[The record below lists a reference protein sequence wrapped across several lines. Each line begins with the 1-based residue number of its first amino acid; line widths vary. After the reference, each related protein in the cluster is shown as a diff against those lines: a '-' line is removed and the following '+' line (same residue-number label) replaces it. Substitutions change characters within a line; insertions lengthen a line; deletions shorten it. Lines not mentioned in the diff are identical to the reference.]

1 MRYIKRFNESVSER
15 DLVKVGLVHDLEV
28 DDIVYYN
35 QNGEFIK
42 GTVEDDFGDGKFFIF
57 SKRIDLGDGYRDNK
71 FELYTGENPD
81 IEKNL
86 YKLK

>member
-1 MRYIKRFNESVSER
+1 M
-15 DLVKVGLVHDLEV
+15 
-28 DDIVYYN
+28 
-35 QNGEFIK
+35 
-42 GTVEDDFGDGKFFIF
+42 GTVEDDFGDGKFFVF
-57 SKRIDLGDGYRDNK
+57 SKRIDLGNGYRDNK